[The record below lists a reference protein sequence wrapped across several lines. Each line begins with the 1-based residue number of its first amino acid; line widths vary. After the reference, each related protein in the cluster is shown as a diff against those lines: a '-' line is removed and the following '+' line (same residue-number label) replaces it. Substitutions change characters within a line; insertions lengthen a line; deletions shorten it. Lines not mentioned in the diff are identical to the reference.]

1 MRKLVAIVLLVLA
14 AGAVAGCKS
23 SEEEGA
29 GVTGSGGAAAED
41 VSSRAAEGGVG
52 GGGSGQAAPA
62 PSPVPE
68 IGPQIVQT
76 ASLRVSIKRGT
87 FDETVLEARSI
98 ATALGGFVVD
108 SSASQG
114 PAQRLVR
121 GTLVVRVPARSYGD
135 AIESIEALGRVEARN
150 ESGQDVSQ
158 EYVDLRA
165 RIRQLQAVESQLLE
179 LLDRAE
185 TVGAALAVQQQL
197 SQVQLDLEQA
207 RGRLQYLDDR
217 IAFATISLA
226 IHERVVPAPAA
237 EDDGFGIVDAWSK
250 AGHGFLAVIGWTFVV
265 LATAAPIVLLLVLAF
280 LLVRMGFRGRP
291 TWLRRPAA

>member
-1 MRKLVAIVLLVLA
+1 V
-14 AGAVAGCKS
+14 
-23 SEEEGA
+23 
-29 GVTGSGGAAAED
+29 
-41 VSSRAAEGGVG
+41 
-52 GGGSGQAAPA
+52 
-62 PSPVPE
+62 
-68 IGPQIVQT
+68 
-76 ASLRVSIKRGT
+76 

-114 PAQRLVR
+114 PAQRLVG
-121 GTLVVRVPARSYGD
+121 GTLVIRVPARSYGD
-135 AIESIEALGRVEARN
+135 AIESLQALGRVEART

-179 LLDRAE
+179 LLDRAD
-185 TVGAALAVQQQL
+185 TVGAALAVQERL
-197 SQVQLDLEQA
+197 SQVQLELEQA

-217 IAFATISLA
+217 VAFATISLA
-226 IHERVVPAPAA
+226 IHERLVPVPAAGH
-237 EDDGFGIVDAWSK
+237 DGFGIVDAWSK

-265 LATAAPIVLLLVLAF
+265 VATAAPIVLLVVLAL
-280 LLVRMGFRGRP
+280 LLVRMGLRGRP